1 MSLRS
6 LVFVVLVGLVFTA
19 LSGIAV
25 RIALRS
31 RRSSQATWEELLGRL
46 VPLDREKIA
55 AIALDTIDD
64 SSHET
69 FMLEPEAIWEM
80 LGGMDG
86 LDRLEKNCQVLIDL
100 ATYVQRWHPEALVV
114 AEQLRLN
121 AREIEW
127 HVGRLKGAAQAGH
140 LQTNFASYA
149 QRAVA
154 TYYLMTRHLLELYE
168 QVSFPELAE
177 LKQAI

>member
-1 MSLRS
+1 VSLRS

-80 LGGMDG
+80 LG
-86 LDRLEKNCQVLIDL
+86 R
-100 ATYVQRWHPEALVV
+100 H
-114 AEQLRLN
+114 
-121 AREIEW
+121 
-127 HVGRLKGAAQAGH
+127 GR
-140 LQTNFASYA
+140 T
-149 QRAVA
+149 
-154 TYYLMTRHLLELYE
+154 
-168 QVSFPELAE
+168 
-177 LKQAI
+177 

>member
-1 MSLRS
+1 MRS
-6 LVFVVLVGLVFTA
+6 LLFVVLVVLLLAA
-19 LSGIAV
+19 LIAIAARV
-25 RIALRS
+25 ALRA
-31 RRSSQATWEELLGRL
+31 RRSSQATWEQLLGRL
-46 VPLDREKIA
+46 VHLDREKIA
-55 AIALDTIDD
+55 AIALDTIADP
-64 SSHET
+64 SHET
-69 FMLEPEAIWEM
+69 FILEPEAIWEM
-80 LGGMDG
+80 LGGMEG
-86 LDRLEKNCQVLIDL
+86 LERLEKNCQVLIEL

-127 HVGRLKGAAQAGH
+127 HVGRLKGAAQAGN
-140 LQTNFASYA
+140 LQTAFASYA

-154 TYYLMTRHLLELYE
+154 TYYLMTQHVLELYE

>member
-1 MSLRS
+1 MNLRS
-6 LVFVVLVGLVFTA
+6 LIFIALVGLVVTG
-19 LSGIAV
+19 LTTVAV
-25 RIALRS
+25 RYSLRS
-31 RRSSQATWEELLGRL
+31 RRSSQATWEELLRRL
-46 VPLDREKIA
+46 VHLDREKIA
-55 AIALDTIDD
+55 AIALDAIDD
-64 SSHET
+64 SVHET
-69 FMLEPEAIWEM
+69 FLLEPEAIWEM

-86 LDRLEKNCQVLIDL
+86 LDRLEKNCQVLIDM

-127 HVGRLKGAAQAGH
+127 HVGRLKGAAQAGN
-140 LQTNFASYA
+140 LQTAFASYA

-154 TYYLMTRHLLELYE
+154 TYYLMTRHVLELYE

-177 LKQAI
+177 LRQAI